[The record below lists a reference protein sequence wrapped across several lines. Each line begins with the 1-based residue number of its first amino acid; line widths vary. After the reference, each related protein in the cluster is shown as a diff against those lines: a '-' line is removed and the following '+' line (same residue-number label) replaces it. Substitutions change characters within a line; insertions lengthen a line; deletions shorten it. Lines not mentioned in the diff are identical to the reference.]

1 MLQARILTAMLGLSV
16 LLTVGAGCAAPW
28 TPPTPS
34 EILAKPSHS
43 GMKDGH
49 FKISGHLTSGAYTAD
64 VTGDGTMI
72 LQPTYAL
79 SMRVQGSIGQ
89 LPFAVQE
96 IDVNGKSYSR
106 VGSAKWTESEAK
118 NEPGNPSGA
127 TDARVVGEESLAA
140 GKSWHIRATSSSGQ
154 PFDVWVRESDGYL
167 AKYAGATDSGSIS
180 IEFDRYNT
188 GATVSPPAASDIK
201 PPARQLTRKVGDA
214 LQLNG
219 LTVTVATADVNAK
232 PGNEFIKPKAG
243 DRFVVVQVLYENT
256 GSDTVAYN
264 PFDWKLIDS
273 SGFSY
278 NSTYAGVDQE
288 LHSGDLS
295 SGEKARGYISYE
307 VPQSATGL
315 TLKFQHDD
323 DTASVVLSQ

>member
-1 MLQARILTAMLGLSV
+1 MLQARILTAMLGLSL
-16 LLTVGAGCAAPW
+16 LLTAGAGCAAPW

-49 FKISGHLTSGAYTAD
+49 FKISGHLTSGAYAAD
-64 VTGDGTMI
+64 VSGDGTMI
-72 LQPTYAL
+72 LQPAYAL
-79 SMRVQGSIGQ
+79 SMRLQGSIGQ

-106 VGSAKWTESEAK
+106 IGTAKWTESEAK
-118 NEPGNPSGA
+118 NKPGNPSGA
-127 TDARVVGEESLAA
+127 TEARLVGEESLAP
-140 GKSWHIRATSSSGQ
+140 GKSWHIHATSSSGQ
-154 PFDVWVRESDGYL
+154 PFDTWVRESDGYI

-188 GATVSPPAASDIK
+188 GATVSPPATSDIK
-201 PPARQLTRKVGDA
+201 PPARQLVGKVGDA

-219 LTVTVATADVNAK
+219 LTVPVVTADVNAK
-232 PGNEFIKPKAG
+232 PANEFIKPKAG
-243 DRFVVVQVLYENT
+243 NRFVVVQVLYENT
-256 GSDTVAYN
+256 GTDTVSYN
-264 PFDWKLIDS
+264 PFDWKLTDS

-288 LHSGDLS
+288 LHSGDLA
-295 SGEKARGYISYE
+295 SGKKARGYISYE
-307 VPQSATGL
+307 VPQSASSL
-315 TLKFQHDD
+315 TLKFQNSD
-323 DTASVVLSQ
+323 DTATVAVGQ